1 MRKFIMKT
9 TTRLGLIR
17 KLAFPALLPRGKNSM
32 RMKIA
37 PAFVCLMIL
46 MVSIATVVNAAP
58 ADVDENDVYWW
69 WGDPAGSS
77 KIVRNNKGVSGDLY
91 ASLSNSVG
99 SAEDLAVTLW
109 IIVFNYPGECETA
122 YACGADADF
131 VNPAVMPDALYGA
144 GNIVDSSEV
153 VSFGFHRKAGDNSGS
168 IADLFGMPTDDGEP
182 FGLRNPRGA
191 EIHYVVRLHGPM
203 IPLEMP
209 DQIKSYGGGC
219 VFDAPYGF
227 PSPLNE
233 DELRLGWGECQDV
246 QFAVNPP

>member
-1 MRKFIMKT
+1 
-9 TTRLGLIR
+9 
-17 KLAFPALLPRGKNSM
+17 
-32 RMKIA
+32 MKIS
-37 PAFVCLMIL
+37 VVLLCSIML
-46 MVSIATVVNAAP
+46 MVSLTAVVDAAP

-77 KIVRNNKGVSGDLY
+77 KIVRTNKGISGNLS

-99 SAEDLAVTLW
+99 DTSGLAVTLW
-109 IIVFNYPGECETA
+109 IIIFNYPHYCEIP

-131 VNPAVMPDALYGA
+131 GNPDIMPDAVYGA

-191 EIHYVVRLHGPM
+191 EIHYVVRFHGPM
-203 IPLEMP
+203 IPMELP
-209 DQIKSYGGGC
+209 DQFKSYEGGC
-219 VFDAPYGF
+219 VYGAPYGYA
-227 PSPLNE
+227 PPANE
-233 DELRLGWGECQDV
+233 GELQLGWGDCQDV
-246 QFAVNPP
+246 QFAINPP